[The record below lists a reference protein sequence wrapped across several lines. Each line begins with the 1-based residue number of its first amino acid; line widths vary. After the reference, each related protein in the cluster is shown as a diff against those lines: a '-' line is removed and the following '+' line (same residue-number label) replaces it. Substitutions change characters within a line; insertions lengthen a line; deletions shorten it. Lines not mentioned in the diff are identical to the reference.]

1 MTTSDTARKLGV
13 DEASTPD
20 PSTGVLP
27 VGPHWTGFGGAFGG
41 LMVAAAARS
50 MQQLVPDGRALRSIH
65 ADLLGAV
72 QPGELVFDPSV
83 DRVGRS
89 VTFASTAGSQA
100 GRDRIVATAVF
111 GDTAAGPAYGP
122 ITRAVRPDAPP
133 VAEVPTWDQGDTPA
147 LRMIDYKPASATLP
161 LQGGAGANA
170 DFHVWMRV
178 AEDDAPIDAARA
190 LALLD
195 APAPGLYATVTTPF
209 PIPTVEFTA
218 HLLPALEST
227 ATPWALARMQTV
239 VAAEGYSIDDCELW
253 NEEGELIAMARQ
265 LRRAIVL

>member
-1 MTTSDTARKLGV
+1 MTMTDTARKLGI
-13 DEASTPD
+13 DEASTPH
-20 PSTGVLP
+20 PATGLLP

-72 QPGELVFDPSV
+72 QPGELAFDPSV
-83 DRVGRS
+83 DRAGRS

-111 GDTAAGPAYGP
+111 GDSAAGPDYGP
-122 ITRAVRPDAPP
+122 VTRAVMP
-133 VAEVPTWDQGDTPA
+133 VAPSVVELDTWDQSDTPA
-147 LRMIDYKPASATLP
+147 LRMIEYKPASATLP
-161 LQGGAGANA
+161 LQGAPGSNA

-178 AEDDAPIDAARA
+178 AEDDAPVDAARA

-218 HLLPALEST
+218 HLLPALETTTT
-227 ATPWALARMQTV
+227 AWALARMQTV
-239 VAAEGYSIDDCELW
+239 VAGEGYSIDDCELW
-253 NEEGELIAMARQ
+253 NEDGQLIAMARQ